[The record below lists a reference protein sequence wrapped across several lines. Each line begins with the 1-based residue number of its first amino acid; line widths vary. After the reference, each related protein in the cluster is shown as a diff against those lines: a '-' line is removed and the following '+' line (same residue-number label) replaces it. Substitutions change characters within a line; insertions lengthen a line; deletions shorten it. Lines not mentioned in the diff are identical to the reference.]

1 MILRNPFKKK
11 EVISEEEVKV
21 QEFLDLI
28 APSTIRFF
36 TEYFICGNTYRC
48 VWAIRDYPTSTDE
61 QALLRYMGE
70 KDGITLHI
78 YARQVSASINLVPV
92 K

>member
-36 TEYFICGNTYRC
+36 TEYFIWKYISLCLGN
-48 VWAIRDYPTSTDE
+48 
-61 QALLRYMGE
+61 
-70 KDGITLHI
+70 
-78 YARQVSASINLVPV
+78 
-92 K
+92 

>member
-28 APSTIRFF
+28 APSTIRFLQNILYVEIHIAVF
-36 TEYFICGNTYRC
+36 GQLET
-48 VWAIRDYPTSTDE
+48 IRS
-61 QALLRYMGE
+61 QQMNR
-70 KDGITLHI
+70 HF
-78 YARQVSASINLVPV
+78 
-92 K
+92 

>member
-28 APSTIRFF
+28 APSTI
-36 TEYFICGNTYRC
+36 
-48 VWAIRDYPTSTDE
+48 
-61 QALLRYMGE
+61 
-70 KDGITLHI
+70 
-78 YARQVSASINLVPV
+78 
-92 K
+92 